1 MHDYKHPYIDTS
13 EPPLTWGDVIGSIG
27 VFVIV
32 ASLVILAK
40 VLA

>member
-1 MHDYKHPYIDTS
+1 MHDYKHPYFNTS
-13 EPPLTWGDVIGSIG
+13 EPQLTWGDVIGSIG